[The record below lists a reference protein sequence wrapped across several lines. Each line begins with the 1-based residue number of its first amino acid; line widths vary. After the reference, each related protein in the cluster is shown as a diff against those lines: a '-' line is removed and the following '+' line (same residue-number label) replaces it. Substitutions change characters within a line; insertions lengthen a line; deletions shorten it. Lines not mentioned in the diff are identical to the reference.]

1 MTNSLSKFFRATYR
15 KEPISSFLF
24 LLGITDAA
32 IGGLGEHWGLL
43 SVGLTVVVSAALV
56 RWLQIQ
62 KSSQLPPAPPT
73 RYYLPSSSS
82 RPPLPLLTKEKNL

>member
-32 IGGLGEHWGLL
+32 IGGLGERWGLFYI
-43 SVGLTVVVSAALV
+43 GLMVVITAALV
-56 RWLQIQ
+56 RWLQTQ
-62 KSSQLPPAPPT
+62 KYDRVPSEPPT

-82 RPPLPLLTKEKNL
+82 RPPLPLLTKERNL